1 MQFNVKFRWWLIRGF
16 YNVDTSR
23 GEDLRRLIEFYGFQE
38 EPEKADGARE
48 CETL

>member
-1 MQFNVKFRWWLIRGF
+1 MLNLGGGSLEGF
-16 YNVDTSR
+16 IYNVDTSR
-23 GEDLRRLIEFYGFQE
+23 REDLQRLIEFYGFQE

>member
-1 MQFNVKFRWWLIRGF
+1 MYNLGGGSLEGF

-23 GEDLRRLIEFYGFQE
+23 GEDLLRLIEFYGFE
-38 EPEKADGARE
+38 REKEKADGARE